1 MYNKK
6 YLKDE
11 KRFNT
16 KENLQYF
23 FTPVVLFDLAYRK
36 DRNYYP
42 KLFLKKKF
50 S

>member
-6 YLKDE
+6 YLKGE